1 MNESVIAGLS
11 GAPALRARK
20 KGRFFGRGFVVSIGY
35 ASFTAALIAGW
46 FLREADLVNP
56 ETGPGYWLGISGATL
71 MLLLL
76 LYPFRKRL
84 TFLGAFGSI
93 REWFRL
99 HMLFGLVGPLLI
111 LYHCNFQVGSFNSKI
126 ALYCMLLVAGS
137 GVFGRYFYARIH
149 RGLYGRKA
157 NLTELQAEFEASM
170 DIGRVLGALT
180 PGLVSKLQVIGND
193 VQGDGVLHKA
203 RVSQCL
209 KWSVQR
215 YFLQW
220 SLILTAQQEL
230 KARAAESETVTR
242 NYKTLRSL
250 AVTHISTYMNSL
262 SKVSQFT
269 FYERLFSLWHVLH
282 LPIFFV
288 MIITALLHVLAVH
301 MY

>member
-1 MNESVIAGLS
+1 MNESVIVGL
-11 GAPALRARK
+11 GRAPALRARK
-20 KGRFFGRGFVVSIGY
+20 RDRFFGRGFAVAVGY
-35 ASFTAALIAGW
+35 SSFTAALIAGW
-46 FLREADLVNP
+46 YLREAGLVNP
-56 ETGPGYWLGISGATL
+56 ETGLGYWLGISGATL

-84 TFLGAFGSI
+84 PFLRTFGPI

-99 HMLFGLVGPLLI
+99 HMLFGLIGPLLI

-137 GVFGRYFYARIH
+137 GIFGRYFYARIH

-157 NLTELQAEFEASM
+157 NLTELQTEFEASM
-170 DIGRVLGALT
+170 DIGRVLGDLT
-180 PGLVSKLQVIGND
+180 PRLVSRLQLVANEI
-193 VQGDGVLHKA
+193 QGDGVLLKA
-203 RVSQCL
+203 RVSRCL

-220 SLILTAQQEL
+220 SLIRTAQQEL
-230 KARAAESETVTR
+230 KFRAAESEAVAG
-242 NYKTLRSL
+242 NYRALRSL

-262 SKVSQFT
+262 SRVSQFT

-288 MIITALLHVLAVH
+288 MVMAALLHVLAVH